1 MTNWLPDIEN
11 RQGPKYLRIADAIED
26 AIKGG
31 VLKADTKLPPMR
43 NLAYDLGV
51 TLGTVSRAYQEAER
65 RGMVG
70 GEIGRGTY
78 VKGDGRYPQ
87 PQAPRA
93 FALGGQRDN
102 GINLSMAVPPLGD
115 GGMYLAKTLR
125 EIAEDPIL
133 TAELVD
139 YQPHSGLIRHRQAG
153 VDWAARVGLETN
165 VNSMTLT
172 NGTQHA
178 IMVALMALTRPG
190 DTVLIESITYPGAI
204 HLCTQLGLKLVP
216 VEIDEEG
223 MIPDALRQA
232 IETQRPRAL
241 YVCPTVQNPTTAI
254 MSHQRRTDI
263 AEILQSTGLLTIEDD
278 VWGFLPADRPPALA
292 TYAPEQVIHVTGLS
306 KAMAPGLRVGYIA
319 SPQGATDAIRT
330 VARMSSWMVPPL
342 MAEVAARWMESGLGD
357 EMIGWQ
363 RREAEARMKIA
374 VEALG
379 DYPIRGHQHSYQ
391 IWMELPEPWRG
402 DAFRREGEARG
413 VYFLSGDS
421 FVVGRQSAPHA
432 ARMCVGSCR
441 TRDEVKEGFG
451 ILADI
456 LERSPPAA
464 QVMA

>member
-1 MTNWLPDIEN
+1 MTNWLPNLEE

-26 AIKGG
+26 AIQAG

-65 RGMVG
+65 RGMVS

-115 GGMYLAKTLR
+115 GGNHLVKTLKQ
-125 EIAEDPIL
+125 IADDPAL
-133 TAELVD
+133 ASELVD
-139 YQPHSGLIRHRQAG
+139 YQPHSGLVRHRQAG
-153 VDWAARVGLETN
+153 VDWAARVGVKTN
-165 VNSMTLT
+165 VNSVTLT

-178 IMVALMALTRPG
+178 IMISLMALTRPG
-190 DTVLIESITYPGAI
+190 DTVLTECITYPGAI
-204 HLCTQLGLKLVP
+204 HLSAQLGLKLVP
-216 VEIDEEG
+216 VEIDDEG
-223 MIPDALRQA
+223 ILPDALRQA

-241 YVCPTVQNPTTAI
+241 YTCPTVQNPTTAI
-254 MSHQRRTDI
+254 MSHQRRTEI

-278 VWGFLPADRPPALA
+278 VWGFLPTDRPPALA
-292 TYAPEQVIHVTGLS
+292 TYAPDQVIHVTGLS
-306 KAMAPGLRVGYIA
+306 KAMAPGLRVGYIT

-330 VARMSSWMVPPL
+330 VARMSSWMVAPL
-342 MAEVAARWMESGLGD
+342 MAEVASRWLENGLGD

-363 RREAEARMKIA
+363 RKEAEARMNIA

-379 DYPIRGHQHSYQ
+379 DHQLRGHQHSYQ

-402 DAFRREGEARG
+402 DAFRREAEARG
-413 VYFLSGDS
+413 VYFLSGES
-421 FVVGRQSAPHA
+421 FVVGRHPAPHA

-441 TRDEVKEGFG
+441 TRDEVKEGFE

-464 QVMA
+464 QVMS